1 MKQISSHLPADLN
14 LLRVQSV
21 PIKFHAI
28 QAVKKKQYAY
38 LAYVSQCECQH
49 SDAARIAWHVRQPVD
64 LQAMRATASLFIGL
78 HNFRA
83 FTSSN
88 SEKDCKRTV
97 TAVHITNEGNSV
109 TVPFLGVVSSC
120 CQQTTEN
127 AEGHFVRFRVEG
139 LGFLKHQVRRMVG
152 VLLQVGLGNL
162 QQPDVAAAI
171 ATPDS
176 AVWYG
181 ENSRLG
187 VRQIKAPPQGLWLER
202 IVCHGESEDED
213 GATAEACPLEDEG
226 AYNFGGAKRMRH
238 TTDLEGSDHTSITNR
253 IDQRHHVL
261 HDENVIENP

>member
-21 PIKFHAI
+21 PVKFHAI
-28 QAVKKKQYAY
+28 QAVRKKQYAY
-38 LAYVSQCECQH
+38 LAYVSHCECQQ
-49 SDAARIAWHVRQPVD
+49 SDAARIAWHLRQPVD
-64 LQAMRATASLFIGL
+64 VQAMRDTACLFLGQ
-78 HNFRA
+78 HDFRA
-83 FTSSN
+83 FTSTN
-88 SEKDCKRTV
+88 SDTDCNRTV

-109 TVPFLGVVSSC
+109 TVPFLGVVASC
-120 CQQTTEN
+120 CQQATEN
-127 AEGHFVRFRVEG
+127 TEGHFVRFRVEG

-162 QQPDVAAAI
+162 QPSDVATAM

-181 ENSRLG
+181 ENSSLG

-202 IVCHGESEDED
+202 IVCHGELEDED
-213 GATAEACPLEDEG
+213 GASAEACPLEDEG
-226 AYNFGGAKRMRH
+226 VCNFGGGKRMRH
-238 TTDLEGSDHTSITNR
+238 TNDLEDDTLITER
-253 IDQRHHVL
+253 TVQLGHVL